1 MNDMKALCKTSNE
14 SEIKT
19 YFEAVYKLRES
30 RKEFP
35 VDLDEVW
42 PLVYT
47 TRSNALRD
55 LVKNFIQDVDYQVLI
70 KNDQNDQ
77 KSLRGRPSTEY
88 RLSVSCLEYL
98 IARKVRPVFEVYRQ
112 VFHGA
117 VDSIRVEGP
126 KKGMGELEREMLRH
140 LLGLEGRY
148 TGDSLSEMLRRCL
161 GQPGTVA
168 SIGPE
173 AVPSLPS
180 SGLME
185 PDPVE
190 KGYTATWLMKKFDIQ
205 WTVHFFNESMVC
217 HRMMEVVTSEAG
229 KYNRLVGE
237 GLRFG
242 YNDRNKYVS
251 GGVTPKYYEGIFM
264 DLLYRLTEY

>member
-14 SEIKT
+14 SEIKA

-30 RKEFP
+30 REEFP
-35 VDLDEVW
+35 VNFDEVW
-42 PLVYT
+42 MLVYEDKKSAI
-47 TRSNALRD
+47 REL
-55 LVKNFIQDVDYQVLI
+55 KNKFIQDVDFQTMRKKVQASNVAGFVWADVYFLTV
-70 KNDQNDQ
+70 
-77 KSLRGRPSTEY
+77 PCMEFF
-88 RLSVSCLEYL
+88 

>member
-1 MNDMKALCKTSNE
+1 MNDMKALCKTSSE
-14 SEIKT
+14 SEIKA

-30 RKEFP
+30 REEFP
-35 VDLDEVW
+35 VNFDEVW
-42 PLVYT
+42 MLVYEDKKSAI
-47 TRSNALRD
+47 REL
-55 LVKNFIQDVDYQVLI
+55 KNKFIQDVDFQTMRKKVQASNVAGFVWADVYFLTV
-70 KNDQNDQ
+70 
-77 KSLRGRPSTEY
+77 PCMEFF
-88 RLSVSCLEYL
+88 

-112 VFHGA
+112 VFHGT

-140 LLGLEGRY
+140 LLGLEGQY

-205 WTVHFFNESMVC
+205 WTVHFFNESMVR

>member
-1 MNDMKALCKTSNE
+1 MNDMEALCKTSGE
-14 SEIKT
+14 SEIKA

-30 RKEFP
+30 REEFP
-35 VDLDEVW
+35 VNFDDVW
-42 PLVYT
+42 MLVYQDKHK
-47 TRSNALRD
+47 A
-55 LVKNFIQDVDYQVLI
+55 VKELKDKFMQDIDYKAFNQKVEC
-70 KNDQNDQ
+70 QNGIGYSKRIDYF
-77 KSLRGRPSTEY
+77 LTVPCMEFF
-88 RLSVSCLEYL
+88 
-98 IARKVRPVFEVYRQ
+98 IARKVRSVFEVYRQ

-140 LLGLEGRY
+140 LLGLEGQY

-205 WTVHFFNESMVC
+205 WTVHFFNESMVR